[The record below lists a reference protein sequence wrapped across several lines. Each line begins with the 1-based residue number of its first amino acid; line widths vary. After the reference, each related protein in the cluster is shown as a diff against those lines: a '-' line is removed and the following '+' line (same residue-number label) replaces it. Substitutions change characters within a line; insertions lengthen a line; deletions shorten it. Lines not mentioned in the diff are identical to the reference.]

1 MSCSYPKLQ
10 HTQVIADV
18 TELSRTHLTAH
29 LPQTL
34 HVITKYAALSLHK
47 LTLSV
52 MQRGERQREGETQTE
67 RNIVK
72 RKGERERES
81 ERKEGEESLG
91 TSNAESRESGTQVS
105 RKNVGSS
112 TATTG
117 YLVGSK
123 CCHNLDLAHG
133 YSYLLAFLGL
143 WVAVVGSS
151 AGATGCY
158 LHSWE
163 QCCRN

>member
-1 MSCSYPKLQ
+1 MSGSYPKLQ
-10 HTQVIADV
+10 HAQVIADV
-18 TELSRTHLTAH
+18 TELSRTHLTTH

-34 HVITKYAALSLHK
+34 HGITNYAALSIHK
-47 LTLSV
+47 LILSV

-67 RNIVK
+67 RNRVK

-105 RKNVGSS
+105 RKNMGNS
-112 TATTG
+112 TAITG

-123 CCHNLDLAHG
+123 CCHNLGLAHR
-133 YSYLLAFLGL
+133 YSYLLALFGL
-143 WVAVVGSS
+143 CVAMVGSS
-151 AGATGCY
+151 AATTGCY
-158 LHSWE
+158 LYSWE